1 MYPNLYIAAKDLFGF
16 EIPFLKM
23 INSFGLFVALAF
35 ITAGFFLKKNLFE
48 KQVWDIFSL
57 RNQQY

>member
-16 EIPFLKM
+16 EIPFKM

-35 ITAGFFLKKNLFE
+35 ITAGFFLKKELIE